1 MSEATTILTI
11 EVPHG
16 IEERLDELARA
27 TSRTKAWLA
36 REALRSFLDVYEWQA
51 KAIRCGIADAEAGRL
66 VDHEAV
72 AAWLESWGTQEELPP
87 PRCD

>member
-1 MSEATTILTI
+1 MSEATTTLTI

-16 IEERLDELARA
+16 FEERLEELARA

-36 REALRSFLDVYEWQA
+36 REALRSFLDLYDWQA
-51 KAIRCGIADAEAGRL
+51 RAVRRGIADAEAGRL
-66 VDHEAV
+66 VDHDTV
-72 AAWLESWGTQEELPP
+72 AAWLESWGAEEERPP